1 MRWKKTELALQA
13 LQQRESTLSVRQRQ
27 ILIVVDGRRTTDD
40 VAQLF
45 GPEASK
51 VLDALRNGGWIAPI
65 SPAPVAPQTAAAPVG
80 VPAAVFS
87 AQRAAEAP
95 AARKS
100 LAAARMYLSD
110 ILLMTRR
117 PAASA
122 WASTLQACRDEQVLV
137 QSMAQACIFLTEL
150 QGPGMAEK
158 IIGQLQKFL
167 PENLLPHFSEHIA
180 SADLVAVVS

>member
-1 MRWKKTELALQA
+1 MRWKKTELAVQA

-27 ILIVVDGRRTTDD
+27 ILIVIDGRRTTDE
-40 VAQLF
+40 VVQLF
-45 GPEASK
+45 GPEASR
-51 VLDALRNGGWIAPI
+51 VLDTLRSGGWIAPAN
-65 SPAPVAPQTAAAPVG
+65 PAPVVAP
-80 VPAAVFS
+80 PAEPPG
-87 AQRAAEAP
+87 RAGHGP

-100 LAAARMYLSD
+100 LAAARLYLSD

-122 WASTLQACRDEQVLV
+122 WASTLQSCRDEQALV

-150 QGPGMAEK
+150 QGPGMVEK

-167 PENLLPHFSEHIA
+167 PENLLPQFSQHIA
-180 SADLVAVVS
+180 PADLALVAS